1 MSCVYGQRQMGTEDQ
16 GWVAH
21 FAIRAIEGE
30 PISIYGDGCQVRD
43 VLDVSDAVEAY
54 MGALRD
60 IRAISGRAFNLGGGP
75 QNAISLR
82 HLLRHLS
89 DLTGREVETRYS
101 DWRPGD
107 QRYFVADS
115 RAIRSALR
123 LKPAVSWRKG
133 VASLVAWLRAER
145 GLEAE
150 PDGTPARRV
159 GALS

>member
-1 MSCVYGQRQMGTEDQ
+1 
-16 GWVAH
+16 
-21 FAIRAIEGE
+21 
-30 PISIYGDGCQVRD
+30 

-54 MGALRD
+54 VAALRD

-82 HLLRHLS
+82 HLIGHLS
-89 DLTGREVETRYS
+89 DLTGREVEANHS

-107 QRYFVADS
+107 QRYFVADARS
-115 RAIRSALR
+115 IRGALG
-123 LKPAVSWRKG
+123 LKAPVGWRQG

-145 GLEAE
+145 GLSAE
-150 PDGTPARRV
+150 PIAKRSMRA